1 MSYIQSYF
9 NELWSLTLEIAP
21 YLLFGFLFAGILRV
35 YFPQRLLNKYM
46 GKSSAGAAVNA
57 SLLGVPMPLCSCGVI
72 PTGISLFRNGASR
85 GSTSS
90 FLIST
95 PQTGV
100 DSILVTYSMLGLP
113 FAIIRPIVALITGV
127 TGGVLTNIFVKDKQN
142 KKLEGDIFSEEEG
155 NKISGNKLVQMFRY
169 AFGTFLQDIMKW
181 LIIGLLLAALI
192 AVLIP
197 DNFFEDSIQN
207 DFLGMLVILIASVPL
222 YVCATASVPV
232 AAVLL
237 LKGLSPGAV
246 LVFLMA
252 GPATNAAT
260 MTVLWKTLGKKTS
273 LIYLGTIV
281 IGSIV
286 FGLIINQLP
295 ANWFIIPGH
304 AGTHAH
310 HLLPGWLQ
318 IGSAILLILLIIN
331 GYYQRYFKTK
341 TKKTHI
347 MNTENEKVSLV
358 KVSGM
363 DCNHCKNSVEL
374 NLKKLPEIQTAE
386 ADLSTQTVRI
396 EGENVKMENVREVVE
411 SLGYK
416 FIGKAVE

>member
-1 MSYIQSYF
+1 MSYIHSYF
-9 NELWSLTLEIAP
+9 HELWGLTIEIAP

-46 GKSSAGAAVNA
+46 GKSSAAAAVNA
-57 SLLGVPMPLCSCGVI
+57 SLLGIPMPLCSCGVI

-85 GSTSS
+85 GSTNS

-113 FAIIRPIVALITGV
+113 FAIIRPIVALVTGV
-127 TGGVLTNIFVKDKQN
+127 TGGLLTNWFVKEKTSKPLEGELFTETQN
-142 KKLEGDIFSEEEG
+142 KTTKANKFSLML
-155 NKISGNKLVQMFRY
+155 NY
-169 AFGTFLQDIMKW
+169 AFITFLQDIMKW
-181 LIIGLLLAALI
+181 LIIGLLLAALV

-197 DNFFEDSIQN
+197 DAFFERYIGNS
-207 DFLGMLVILIASVPL
+207 FLEMLVILIASIPL
-222 YVCATASVPV
+222 YVCATASVPL

-260 MTVLWKTLGKKTS
+260 MTVLWKTLGQKTT
-273 LIYLGTIV
+273 LIYLATIT
-281 IGSIV
+281 GGALL
-286 FGLIINQLP
+286 FGFLINQLP
-295 ANWFIIPGH
+295 ASWFTISGH
-304 AGTHAH
+304 GGAH
-310 HLLPGWLQ
+310 EHQLLPEWLQ
-318 IGSAILLILLIIN
+318 LGSAILLLLLIAN
-331 GYYQRYFKTK
+331 GYYQKYFKKSTIK
-341 TKKTHI
+341 MDK
-347 MNTENEKVSLV
+347 MNTAKEFSLFKVQ
-358 KVSGM
+358 GM

-374 NLKKLPEIQTAE
+374 NLSKLPEIQSVE
-386 ADLSTQTVRI
+386 ADLQSQTVKI
-396 EGENVKMENVREVVE
+396 EGEQLDIEQIKTTVE

-416 FIGKAVE
+416 FGGKI